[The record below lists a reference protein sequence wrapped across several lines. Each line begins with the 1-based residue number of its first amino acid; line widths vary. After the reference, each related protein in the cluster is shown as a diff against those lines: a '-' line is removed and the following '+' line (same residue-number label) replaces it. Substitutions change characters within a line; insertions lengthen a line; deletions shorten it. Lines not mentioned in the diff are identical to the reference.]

1 MLTLDR
7 ITQRADE
14 DNVDADVV
22 ERDYVLTHVIV
33 SLALHPDNTLVQ
45 FKGGTALRLCHFADY
60 RYSADIDLNRDP
72 SASDEQ
78 VRQLLEE
85 VLAATSDRVG
95 LPELRLNEDAAPV
108 IEFIGPKETK
118 RPRAIKLDITGD
130 ELVIDGAN
138 RSAILNRYEDQPDAP
153 PLRVYS
159 LAETTAEKMRS
170 MMQRLQCRDL
180 YDVWYLLEHAGVDPS
195 EIKADFEAKTRHRN
209 FDPDDFP
216 QRFEKRLAEYRQ
228 RWTRELSPYMSDLAD
243 VDRVIR
249 QTSRHLRRAGY
260 LQSGE

>member
-7 ITQRADE
+7 ITKRADE

-22 ERDYVLTHVIV
+22 ERDYVLTHVMV
-33 SLALHPDNTLVQ
+33 SLALHPDNAHVQ
-45 FKGGTALRLCHFADY
+45 FKGGTALRLCHFPDY

-72 SASDEQ
+72 TASEKQ
-78 VRQLLEE
+78 IRQLLEE
-85 VLAATSDRVG
+85 VLTATRDRVG
-95 LPELRLNEDAAPV
+95 LTHLRLQDGETAA

-118 RPRAIKLDITGD
+118 KPRLIKLDITED
-130 ELVIDGAN
+130 ELVIDHDN
-138 RSAILNRYEDQPDAP
+138 HSAILKRYEDQPKAP

-159 LAETTAEKMRS
+159 LAETAAEKLRA

-180 YDVWYLLEHAGVDPS
+180 FDTWYLLEHAGVDPG
-195 EIKADFEAKTRHRN
+195 EIKADFEAKTRYRG
-209 FDPDDFP
+209 FDPGDFP
-216 QRFEKRLAEYRQ
+216 QRYKGRLAEYQQ
-228 RWTRELSPYMSDLAD
+228 RWTKELSQYMADPTD

-249 QTSRHLRRAGY
+249 EVTRRLRQAGY